1 MKLNEVIQ
9 QLSREVEVEPEYDP
23 MYAMLHDGDEEE
35 EVTTQ

>member
-1 MKLNEVIQ
+1 MKISEVIQ

-23 MYAMLHDGDEEE
+23 MYAMLHDVEEE

>member
-1 MKLNEVIQ
+1 MKISEVIQ

-23 MYAMLHDGDEEE
+23 MYAMLE